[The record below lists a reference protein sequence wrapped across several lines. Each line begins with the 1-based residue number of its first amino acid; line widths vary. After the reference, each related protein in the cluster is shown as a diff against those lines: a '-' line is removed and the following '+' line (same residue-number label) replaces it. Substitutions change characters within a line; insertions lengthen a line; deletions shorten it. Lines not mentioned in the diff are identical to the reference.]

1 MPAQQNI
8 AIVLDPTAARRLVP
22 GMFAYFKPGK
32 VFWLIDALRP
42 VGKIL
47 RDLERWQI
55 DGIIMRVHQD
65 LNRELLTLR
74 KPVVICGGNR
84 VQPMVASVSS
94 DGRQVG
100 ALAARHL
107 FELGL
112 RNFAFFGIEAP
123 FSQQRQ
129 HGFASTLHA
138 GGCEASVHIDQR
150 RGWEHYMELV
160 HLADADLTK
169 WLRRLPKPVGIF
181 AAHDPLGWHLS
192 QVCRTTGI
200 AVPEEAAI
208 ISANNDEVVCSL
220 AAPPLTSVAVPWSR
234 VGAEVALEM
243 DRLLEAA
250 AVGPRRAT
258 KGRLIHV
265 PPEGVVTRQSTDML
279 AVDNQLLGRALHFI
293 REHAGE
299 PVGVE
304 DILKHVP
311 VSRRKLEIDFQRHLQ
326 RSPKEEITRVR
337 IERAKLLLAQ
347 TDLPIPVVAER
358 CGYNYPERFTVA
370 FRQQMKITP
379 VAFRKSY
386 RVNGRG

>member
-1 MPAQQNI
+1 MPDHQNI

-32 VFWLIDALRP
+32 MFWLIDALRP
-42 VGKIL
+42 VPEVL
-47 RDLERWQI
+47 RDLGRWKI
-55 DGIIMRVHQD
+55 DGIIMRVHRD
-65 LNRELLTLR
+65 LNRELLTLG
-74 KPVVICGGNR
+74 KPTVICGGNR
-84 VQPMVASVSS
+84 IKPMVASVSS
-94 DGRQVG
+94 DGTQVG
-100 ALAARHL
+100 SLAARHL
-107 FELGL
+107 MELGL
-112 RNFAFFGIEAP
+112 RKFAFFGIEAP
-123 FSQQRQ
+123 FSEQRQ
-129 HGFASTLHA
+129 HGFVKTLA
-138 GGCEASVHIDQR
+138 VGGFEASIHIDQR

-160 HLADADLTK
+160 HVADAELTE
-169 WLRRLPKPVGIF
+169 WLKGLPKPVGIF

-192 QVCRTTGI
+192 QVCRAASI

-208 ISANNDEVVCSL
+208 ISANNDELVCSL

-250 AVGPRRAT
+250 VAGPRRGT

-265 PPEGVVTRQSTDML
+265 APEGVVTRQSTDML

-299 PVGVE
+299 PVGVD

-311 VSRRKLEIDFQRHLQ
+311 VSRRKLEIDFQRHLK

-379 VAFRKSY
+379 MAFRKSY
-386 RVNGRG
+386 RVSGGS

>member
-1 MPAQQNI
+1 MPAHQNI

-42 VGKIL
+42 AREVL
-47 RDLERWQI
+47 RDLGRWHI
-55 DGIIMRVHQD
+55 DGIIMRVNKD
-65 LNRELLTLR
+65 LNRELLTLER
-74 KPVVICGGNR
+74 PAVICGGNR

-94 DGRQVG
+94 DGGKVG

-107 FELGL
+107 LDLGL

-129 HGFASTLHA
+129 HGFATTLDA
-138 GGCEASVHIDQR
+138 RGFEVSVHIDQR

-160 HLADADLTK
+160 HVADADLTD
-169 WLRRLPKPVGIF
+169 WLRLLPKPVGIF

-192 QVCRTTGI
+192 QVCRTAGI
-200 AVPEEAAI
+200 AVPDEAAI
-208 ISANNDEVVCSL
+208 ISANNDELVCSL
-220 AAPPLTSVAVPWSR
+220 ATPPLTSVAVPWSR

-250 AVGPRRAT
+250 AKPRRTT
-258 KGRLIHV
+258 KGRMIHV
-265 PPEGVVTRQSTDML
+265 PPEGVVTRQSTDTL
-279 AVDNQLLGRALHFI
+279 AVDNQLLGQALHFI

-386 RVNGRG
+386 RVSGGT

>member
-1 MPAQQNI
+1 MPVTQNI
-8 AIVLDPTAARRLVP
+8 AIVLDPTSARRLVP

-32 VFWLIDALRP
+32 MFWLIDALRP
-42 VGKIL
+42 AREVL
-47 RDLERWQI
+47 RDLGRWHI
-55 DGIIMRVHQD
+55 DGIIVRVHAE
-65 LNRELLTLR
+65 LNRELLTLE
-74 KPVVICGGNR
+74 KPAVICGGNR
-84 VQPMVASVSS
+84 VLPMVASVSS
-94 DGRQVG
+94 DSEQVG
-100 ALAARHL
+100 TLAARHL
-107 FELGL
+107 LDLGL
-112 RNFAFFGIEAP
+112 RKFAFFGIEAP

-129 HGFASTLHA
+129 HGFITTLRAS
-138 GGCEASVHIDQR
+138 GSDASVHIDQR

-160 HLADADLTK
+160 HVADADLTR
-169 WLRRLPKPVGIF
+169 WLRELPKPVGIF

-192 QVCRTTGI
+192 QVCRTAGI
-200 AVPEEAAI
+200 AVPEEVAI
-208 ISANNDEVVCSL
+208 ISANNDELVCNL
-220 AAPPLTSVAVPWSR
+220 ATPPLTSVAVPWAR

-250 AVGPRRAT
+250 AARPRRMP

-265 PPEGVVTRQSTDML
+265 PPEGVVTRQSTDVL
-279 AVDNQLLGRALHFI
+279 AVDNLLLGRALHFI
-293 REHAGE
+293 KEHAGE

-304 DILKHVP
+304 DILRHVP

-370 FRQQMKITP
+370 FRQQMKVTP
-379 VAFRKSY
+379 MAFRKSY
-386 RVNGRG
+386 RVSGGG

>member
-1 MPAQQNI
+1 MPDHQNI

-32 VFWLIDALRP
+32 MFWLIDALRP
-42 VGKIL
+42 HPEIL
-47 RDLERWQI
+47 RDLARWQI
-55 DGIIMRVHQD
+55 DGIIMRVHPD
-65 LNRELLTLR
+65 LNRELLTLG
-74 KPVVICGGNR
+74 KPTVICGGNR
-84 VQPMVASVSS
+84 IKSMVASVSS

-100 ALAARHL
+100 ALAAKHL
-107 FELGL
+107 IDLGL

-123 FSQQRQ
+123 FSEQRQ
-129 HGFASTLHA
+129 HGFVKTLEA
-138 GGCEASVHIDQR
+138 GGFTASIHIHQR

-160 HLADADLTK
+160 HVADAGLTK
-169 WLRRLPKPVGIF
+169 WLKRLPKPFGIF

-192 QVCRTTGI
+192 QVCRAASI

-208 ISANNDEVVCSL
+208 ISANNDELVCSL
-220 AAPPLTSVAVPWSR
+220 AAPPLTSVAVPWPR

-250 AVGPRRAT
+250 LTGPRKST
-258 KGRLIHV
+258 QGRLIHV
-265 PPEGVVTRQSTDML
+265 PPVGVVTRQSTDML
-279 AVDNQLLGRALHFI
+279 AVDNQMLGRALHFI

-299 PVGVE
+299 PMGVE

-370 FRQQMKITP
+370 FRQQMKVTP
-379 VAFRKSY
+379 MAFRKNF
-386 RVNGRG
+386 RVSGGS